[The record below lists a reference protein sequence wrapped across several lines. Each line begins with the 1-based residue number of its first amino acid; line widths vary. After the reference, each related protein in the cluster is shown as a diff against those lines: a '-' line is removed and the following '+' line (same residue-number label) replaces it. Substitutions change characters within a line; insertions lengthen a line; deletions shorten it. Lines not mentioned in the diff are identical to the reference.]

1 MTLLITLLAAV
12 ISTAVWYMSAEARK
26 MKVGTLCCMYWGAA
40 LMWLVDAA
48 NEYMELGADYFYPD
62 AASMINDG
70 FLGLSVTVLG
80 LVIWTVIVLIKDP
93 KGTVRNTLIHKS

>member
-1 MTLLITLLAAV
+1 MTLLITLFAAV
-12 ISTAVWYMSAEARK
+12 VSTAVWYLSGGARK

-48 NEYMELGADYFYPD
+48 VGYMEMGADYFFPD
-62 AASMINDG
+62 TAAMINDG

-93 KGTVRNTLIHKS
+93 KGTVRDILTHKS